1 MARTEKNAIPVTA
14 MSGWEPS
21 HSNNELREVSR
32 GHSTS
37 KKMREGLNNR
47 KSEERSEGGQYEE
60 SRIPRKWGLPAK
72 G

>member
-1 MARTEKNAIPVTA
+1 MNTVIPVEA

-37 KKMREGLNNR
+37 KKMREGPNNR
-47 KSEERSEGGQYEE
+47 KSEETEKGGQYEE
-60 SRIPRKWGLPAK
+60 SRIPRKRRLPAK

>member
-1 MARTEKNAIPVTA
+1 MNTVIPVEA

-37 KKMREGLNNR
+37 KKKKMREGPNNR
-47 KSEERSEGGQYEE
+47 KSEETEEGGQHEE
-60 SRIPRKWGLPAK
+60 SRIPRKRGLPAK

>member
-1 MARTEKNAIPVTA
+1 MKECVSTRGGLADGTDEKNVILVTA
-14 MSGWEPS
+14 MSCWEPS

-47 KSEERSEGGQYEE
+47 KSEEGS
-60 SRIPRKWGLPAK
+60 
-72 G
+72 